1 MRQNLVRNQLQGIT
15 QSFDDSE
22 RLAAELSYANGL
34 LHGASKF
41 YSQGALSRQAH
52 YLNGMLDGLV
62 EDYSEDG
69 RPLSRSEYSKDQLH
83 GERCLFWPNGKVLQ
97 RETYERGIRQGEIEK
112 FDESGQPLKNKPKS
126 VSMGDRLA
134 SALRGD

>member
-1 MRQNLVRNQLQGIT
+1 
-15 QSFDDSE
+15 
-22 RLAAELSYANGL
+22 
-34 LHGASKF
+34 
-41 YSQGALSRQAH
+41 
-52 YLNGMLDGLV
+52 MLDGLV

-69 RPLSRSEYSKDQLH
+69 RPLSRSAYSEDQLH

-112 FDESGQPLKNKPKS
+112 FDESGQPLRDKS
-126 VSMGDRLA
+126 KSMSMGDRLA